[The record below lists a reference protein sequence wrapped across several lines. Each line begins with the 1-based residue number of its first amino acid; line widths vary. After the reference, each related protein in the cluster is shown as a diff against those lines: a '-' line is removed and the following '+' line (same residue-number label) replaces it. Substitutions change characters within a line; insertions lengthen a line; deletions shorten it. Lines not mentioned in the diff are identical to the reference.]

1 MGQTASAA
9 YERTREKPNPKTQA
23 TLYYFAGITLEC
35 FKIIELMQHY
45 LKWKNVLR
53 HEI

>member
-23 TLYYFAGITLEC
+23 TLYYFAG
-35 FKIIELMQHY
+35 KIIELIQHY
-45 LKWKNVLR
+45 LVWINVYYF
-53 HEI
+53 